1 MEGKKIYLYGDT
13 PMRSL
18 LTRWRQQLNENSK
31 LLANVEVFP
40 EMNHN
45 ELVGWESGDEGCV
58 AVILGRPTTIHAP
71 SCAWTSPR
79 RCSKTKA
86 QM

>member
-1 MEGKKIYLYGDT
+1 
-13 PMRSL
+13 MRSL

-45 ELVGWESGDEGCV
+45 ELVGGSRE
-58 AVILGRPTTIHAP
+58 
-71 SCAWTSPR
+71 
-79 RCSKTKA
+79 TKA
-86 QM
+86 VWR